1 MEETISLKEIFQTL
15 KQRWRLLVAIPLFA
29 MLVSAI
35 ISSFVLTPMYERSTQ
50 LLVNQ
55 AVPEGQL
62 NQQVVRNNLE
72 LIDTYSEIIKS
83 PRILNEVIE
92 TEGLDMTYGDL
103 EAAVSVGSQSN
114 SQVVTITVE
123 SESPADAT
131 LLTNSI
137 ATVFQ
142 EQIPDIMSI
151 DNVSIL
157 SEAEIGEDPT
167 PVSPKPLLNIAIAFV
182 VGLMAAVGLA
192 FLFEYLDTTIK
203 TEKDIE
209 NIIDLPVLGVVSNMD
224 SVDAAA
230 KKTS

>member
-15 KQRWRLLVAIPLFA
+15 KQRWRLLVAIPFFA

-92 TEGLDMTYGDL
+92 AEGLDMTYGDL

-123 SESPADAT
+123 SASPADAT

-192 FLFEYLDTTIK
+192 FLLEYLDTTIK

-209 NIIDLPVLGVVSNMD
+209 NIIDLPVLGAVSNMD